1 MACGMC
7 GPATPPKNRWQVIL
21 DNDGEEEEHLFLT
34 KTEARMYAMTNGGGR
49 ISRVE

>member
-7 GPATPPKNRWQVIL
+7 GPATPPKKRGQVSL
-21 DNDGEEEEHLFLT
+21 DNDGEQEAHLFLT

>member
-7 GPATPPKNRWQVIL
+7 GTPATPKNRWQVVL
-21 DNDGEEEEHLFLT
+21 EDDGEEETHLFLT